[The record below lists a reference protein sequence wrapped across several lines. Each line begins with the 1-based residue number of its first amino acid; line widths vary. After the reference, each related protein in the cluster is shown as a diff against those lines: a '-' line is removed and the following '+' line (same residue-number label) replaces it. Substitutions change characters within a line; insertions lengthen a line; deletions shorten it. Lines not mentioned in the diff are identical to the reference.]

1 MAQNDKNVKET
12 VPQEEITVQTTEDI
26 VTEEP
31 IVEEVHEEPVVEE
44 PVSEPEVPETNVK
57 VQTSSNHTDE
67 HGRVITRRNL
77 FIELRKNRT
86 RNF

>member
-1 MAQNDKNVKET
+1 MAQKDKDINET
-12 VPQEEITVQTTEDI
+12 VPHEEIIVQTTEEP

-31 IVEEVHEEPVVEE
+31 IVEEVHEEPIIEE

-57 VQTSSNHTDE
+57 VRTSSNHTDE

-77 FIELRKNRT
+77 FVELRKNRS

>member
-1 MAQNDKNVKET
+1 MAQKDKDVNET
-12 VPQEEITVQTTEDI
+12 VHQEEIIVQTTEEP
-26 VTEEP
+26 VTKKPVVEETHEEP
-31 IVEEVHEEPVVEE
+31 IVKE

-67 HGRVITRRNL
+67 NGRVITRRNL
-77 FIELRKNRT
+77 FIELRKNRS